1 MWRRVDYD
9 VMDERLLERRL
20 AAILSADVEGY
31 SRLMGDDE
39 AATVRAITEYRR
51 VIAAAVAGRG
61 GRVVD
66 APGDNV
72 LAEFASV
79 VSAVQAAV
87 DIQRELQ
94 ARNAALPPSRHMR
107 FRIGINLG
115 DVIVEGERLYGDG
128 VNIAARLESLADG
141 GGICLSGAAYDQI
154 EGKLPFACEF
164 MGEQVVKNIARPVRV
179 YRLRLDAPP
188 PAGSAPAR
196 RGQRARM
203 GVVGAIALAV
213 VVGAGGWAGWRWLGT
228 PESAGLPLPDRPS
241 VAVLPFA
248 NLSGDPAQ
256 EYFSDG
262 VTEDLITGLSKVS
275 GLFVIA
281 RNSVFTY
288 KARPVKVR
296 EVGRD
301 LGVRYVLE
309 GGVQRAGQ
317 RVRITAQLVD
327 ATTGYHLWAERY
339 DREVHDI
346 FAVQDEVTRQ
356 IVRAMAV
363 KLTEAEHARLGRA
376 PTGVL
381 EAYDLVLRGNEERT
395 RTTRESN
402 AEARRLFVKA
412 LDLDPEYAA
421 AYTGLSWAHLQSWQF
436 LWSPDRE
443 SLERARELAE
453 RAIALDENLAGAYH
467 LLGQISL
474 WQKDHARAIA
484 QAERA
489 LQLAPND
496 ADGYEALAEIQ
507 AWSGRP
513 EESLRLIRLAMRLN
527 PHYPFF
533 YLWPLGHAHYL
544 TGRRQEALDAFGRI
558 IEQNP
563 DFLPAH
569 AFRAVLLIEMGR
581 VKDAQEAW
589 AEAGRLSPAA
599 SLPGLRERL
608 PYRRPADLERLLVA
622 ARRAGLR

>member
-1 MWRRVDYD
+1 M
-9 VMDERLLERRL
+9 ERKL

-39 AATVRAITEYRR
+39 VATVRAITEYRE
-51 VIAAAVAGRG
+51 VIAAAVAGHG

-79 VSAVQAAV
+79 VDAVQAAV

-94 ARNAALPPSRHMR
+94 SRNADLPLSRQMR

-115 DVIVEGERLYGDG
+115 DVIVEGDRLYGDG
-128 VNIAARLESLADG
+128 VNIAARLESLAEG
-141 GGICLSGAAYDQI
+141 GGICLSGTAYDQI
-154 EGKLPFACEF
+154 EGKLPFGYEF
-164 MGEQVVKNIARPVRV
+164 VGEHTVKNIARPVRV
-179 YRLRLDAPP
+179 YRLRLEPRP
-188 PAGSAPAR
+188 SR
-196 RGQRARM
+196 RPSPRTR
-203 GVVGAIALAV
+203 GVVIGALALV
-213 VVGAGGWAGWRWLGT
+213 VLLGAGALAGWRWFRM
-228 PESAGLPLPDRPS
+228 PESAGLPLPDKPS
-241 VAVLPFA
+241 VAVLPFS
-248 NLSGDPAQ
+248 NLSQDPTQ

-288 KARPVKVR
+288 KGRPVKVR

-309 GGVQRAGQ
+309 GGVQRSGR

-327 ATTGYHLWAERY
+327 ATTGYHIWAERY
-339 DREVHDI
+339 DREVNDI
-346 FAVQDEVTRQ
+346 FALQDEVTQQ

-363 KLTEAEHARLGRA
+363 KLTEAEKVRLGRA

-381 EAYDLVLRGNEERT
+381 EAYDLVLRGHEARK

-421 AYTGLSWAHLQSWQF
+421 AYAGLSWTHLQSWQL
-436 LWSPDRE
+436 LWSTDRE

-453 RAIALDENLAGAYH
+453 RAIALNDTLVTGYH
-467 LLGQISL
+467 LLGQIYL
-474 WQKDHARAIA
+474 WRKEHDRAIA

-489 LQLAPND
+489 IALAPND
-496 ADGYEALAEIQ
+496 ADGYETLAEILG
-507 AWSGRP
+507 WSGRAD
-513 EESLRLIRLAMRLN
+513 ESIRLIRHAMRLN
-527 PHYPFF
+527 PRYPFF
-533 YLWPLGHAHYL
+533 YLWTLGHADYL
-544 TGRRQEALDAFGRI
+544 LERRQEALDAFDKVVQ
-558 IEQNP
+558 QNP
-563 DFLPAH
+563 NFVPAH
-569 AFRAVLLIEMGR
+569 AYRAVLLSELGR
-581 VKDAQEAW
+581 VKEARAAW
-589 AEAGRLSPAA
+589 DKASHLSPGA
-599 SLPGLRERL
+599 SMPNLRERL
-608 PYRRPADLERLLVA
+608 PYKRPADLDRLLTA
-622 ARRAGLR
+622 AHRAGMQ

>member
-1 MWRRVDYD
+1 MGGRSVG
-9 VMDERLLERRL
+9 RRL

-39 AATVRAITEYRR
+39 VATVRAITEYRA
-51 VIAAAVAGRG
+51 VIASAVADHG

-79 VSAVQAAV
+79 VGAVQCAV

-94 ARNAALPPSRHMR
+94 SRNAELPPSRQMR

-141 GGICLSGAAYDQI
+141 GGICISGTTYDQI
-154 EGKLPFACEF
+154 EGKLPFPCEF
-164 MGEQVVKNIARPVRV
+164 MGEHTVKNIARPVRA
-179 YRLRLDAPP
+179 YRLHLEPGAPSRSSP
-188 PAGSAPAR
+188 RRGRGGPAR
-196 RGQRARM
+196 T
-203 GVVGAIALAV
+203 VVAAIAVLLV
-213 VVGAGGWAGWRWLGT
+213 LGAAGWAGRRWLT

-248 NLSGDPAQ
+248 NLSQDPAQ

-275 GLFVIA
+275 GLFIIA

-288 KARPVKVR
+288 KGKAVKIR

-309 GGVQRAGQ
+309 GGVQRAGN

-327 ATTGYHLWAERY
+327 ATTGYHIWAERY
-339 DREVHDI
+339 DREVRDI
-346 FAVQDEVTRQ
+346 FALQDEVTQQ

-363 KLTEAEHARLGRA
+363 KLTEAEKIRLGRS

-381 EAYDLVLRGNEERT
+381 EAYDLVLRGAVERH
-395 RTTRESN
+395 RTTREGN
-402 AEARRLFVKA
+402 LEARRLFVQA
-412 LDLDPEYAA
+412 LDLDPNYAS
-421 AYTGLSWAHLQSWQF
+421 AYLGLAWTHLQSWQL

-453 RAIALDENLAGAYH
+453 KAIALNDTLVGAYH
-467 LLGQISL
+467 LLGQVYL
-474 WQKDHARAIA
+474 WMKEHDRAIA

-489 LQLAPND
+489 VALAPND
-496 ADGYEALAEIQ
+496 ADGYETLAEILGF
-507 AWSGRP
+507 AGRP
-513 EESLRLIRLAMRLN
+513 EESISRIRLAMRLN
-527 PHYPFF
+527 PHCPFF
-533 YLWPLGHAHYL
+533 YLWTLGHGYYL
-544 TGRRQEALDAFGRI
+544 TGRRQEALDAFARLLQENPNFAPAYAYRAILFGELGRAK
-558 IEQNP
+558 E
-563 DFLPAH
+563 ARESWE
-569 AFRAVLLIEMGR
+569 RAGHLTPGASM
-581 VKDAQEAW
+581 
-589 AEAGRLSPAA
+589 LS
-599 SLPGLRERL
+599 LRDRI
-608 PYRRPADLERLLVA
+608 PYKRPADLDRLLSA
-622 ARRAGLR
+622 AHRAGMQ